1 MRKSMKPGLRIDLHF
16 CRKKGPRRREKLPES
31 RRVTV
36 DPCEREKL
44 ESLLLFSRKEES
56 LFGWMEVLAFLIV
69 NFSSVSREYLRT

>member
-1 MRKSMKPGLRIDLHF
+1 MEIEKRRHVNVFLEFTSLH
-16 CRKKGPRRREKLPES
+16 LLLLQSES